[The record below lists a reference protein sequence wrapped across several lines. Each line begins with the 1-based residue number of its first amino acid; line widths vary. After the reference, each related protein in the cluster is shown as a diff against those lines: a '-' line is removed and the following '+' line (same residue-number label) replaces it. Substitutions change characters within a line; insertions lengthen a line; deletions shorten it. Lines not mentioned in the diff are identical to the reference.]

1 MLQRSP
7 LKLSEIQKKLPEVNQ
22 RMLIRQLRELE
33 DDKIITRC
41 VYPVVPPKVEYEL
54 SEIGHQL
61 ENVVTAIC
69 DWGDDFSD
77 FVEKDSDELS

>member
-1 MLQRSP
+1 MCIPRSA
-7 LKLSEIQKKLPEVNQ
+7 S
-22 RMLIRQLRELE
+22 
-33 DDKIITRC
+33 
-41 VYPVVPPKVEYEL
+41 PKVEYEL

>member
-1 MLQRSP
+1 
-7 LKLSEIQKKLPEVNQ
+7 
-22 RMLIRQLRELE
+22 MLIRQLRKLE

-77 FVEKDSDELS
+77 FVEKIRTNLVEETSKYRFIKNSA

>member
-1 MLQRSP
+1 
-7 LKLSEIQKKLPEVNQ
+7 
-22 RMLIRQLRELE
+22 
-33 DDKIITRC
+33 ITRC